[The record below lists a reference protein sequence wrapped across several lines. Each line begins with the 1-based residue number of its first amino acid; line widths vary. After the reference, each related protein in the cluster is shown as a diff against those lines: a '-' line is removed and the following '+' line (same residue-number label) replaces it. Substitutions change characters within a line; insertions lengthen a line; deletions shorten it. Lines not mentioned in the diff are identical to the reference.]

1 MTEHTDKLLI
11 KKDQYQVCMVYVPF
25 LEFTNKSTS
34 DIISNLRSIVFT
46 KNVLLRSKWLQ

>member
-1 MTEHTDKLLI
+1 MTEHADKLLR
-11 KKDQYQVCMVYVPF
+11 KKRPDMVYVPF